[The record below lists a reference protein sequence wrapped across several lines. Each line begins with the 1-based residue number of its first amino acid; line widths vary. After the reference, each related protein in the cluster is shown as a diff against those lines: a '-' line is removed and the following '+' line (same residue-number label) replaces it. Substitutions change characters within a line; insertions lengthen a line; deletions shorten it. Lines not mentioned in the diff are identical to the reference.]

1 MSGQKITPCLW
12 FDGKA
17 EEAAEFYCRLF
28 GNSKI
33 KDVSRYGDGGPM
45 PKGTAMMVAF
55 DLEGQSFQGL
65 NGGPMYKFTPAIS
78 MSVSCKSQA
87 EVDHFWNGLLEG
99 GGKEDRCAWLTDR
112 FGVSWQVVPDALPRL
127 LMNSGPAA
135 AGRVMQAMFK
145 MTRIVIADLEAAA
158 AG

>member
-17 EEAAEFYCRLF
+17 EEAAEHYCKLF
-28 GNSKI
+28 GNSAI
-33 KDVSRYGDGGPM
+33 KHVSRYGDAGPG
-45 PKGTAMMVAF
+45 PKGQAMMVAF
-55 DLEGQSFQGL
+55 DLEGQSFQAL
-65 NGGPMYKFTPAIS
+65 NGGPQYKFTPAIS
-78 MSVSCKSQA
+78 MSISCTSQA

-99 GGKEDRCAWLTDR
+99 GGVEQPCAWLVDR

-127 LMNSGPAA
+127 LMSSNPGA

-145 MTRIVIADLEAAA
+145 MKKIVIADLENAA